1 MNQEKKRTII
11 LSSILIVIIIAA
23 QVMIFLTPEADVF
36 LKTAAA
42 VATVALISALVYSM
56 TGFGKRSAKFFAI
69 YMVMCALSE
78 LVELIRLI
86 MDAVNT
92 ISVQPV
98 LMIFTAAEIIALLI
112 LAFMKDV
119 GKKVSF
125 IIVTVI
131 AIFNLLA
138 AIVAI
143 WTTASSGALIG
154 IPVEVIRCGQ
164 KILLAAVSYL
174 LVQYKYA
181 DKEARGSK

>member
-1 MNQEKKRTII
+1 MNKR
-11 LSSILIVIIIAA
+11 LNAHSVIS
-23 QVMIFLTPEADVF
+23 FLTSW
-36 LKTAAA
+36 AA
-42 VATVALISALVYSM
+42 VLA
-56 TGFGKRSAKFFAI
+56 
-69 YMVMCALSE
+69 
-78 LVELIRLI
+78 
-86 MDAVNT
+86 
-92 ISVQPV
+92 
-98 LMIFTAAEIIALLI
+98 IALLI

-154 IPVEVIRCGQ
+154 IPIEVIRCGQ